1 MRVTSTRGPHF
12 LGQDSTPQGQAS
24 LSPSYRYHDHSAWES
39 LDPINARDAWEASRA
54 LREEERHRGMEI
66 ERWSKR
72 QRKDGREG
80 ERQVKAERWRER
92 GREREDTEDKTNT
105 EKWREGGKK

>member
-24 LSPSYRYHDHSAWES
+24 LSPSYRHHDHSARETP
-39 LDPINARDAWEASRA
+39 DPIHARDAWEASRA
-54 LREEERHRGMEI
+54 LREEERHRGTEI

-72 QRKDGREG
+72 
-80 ERQVKAERWRER
+80 
-92 GREREDTEDKTNT
+92 
-105 EKWREGGKK
+105 

>member
-72 QRKDGREG
+72 QRKEGTERNRAG
-80 ERQVKAERWRER
+80 ERERDR
-92 GREREDTEDKTNT
+92 
-105 EKWREGGKK
+105 